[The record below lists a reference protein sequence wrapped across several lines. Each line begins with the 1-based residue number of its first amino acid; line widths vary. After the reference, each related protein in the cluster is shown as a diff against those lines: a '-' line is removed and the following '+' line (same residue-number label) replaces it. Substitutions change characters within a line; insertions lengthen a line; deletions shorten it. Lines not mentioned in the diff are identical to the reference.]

1 MHSCSSTCSGSAA
14 TRHFRSQAAAQLLKG
29 EPHGLGMWATSEV
42 PAPERLSMMRVCR
55 RGVLNSG
62 FLFTF
67 QVWGKRGLFFRAR
80 GRFCKVKRWGGR
92 RGEGAVKSQYNL
104 PFLPISYFDC
114 AWRQQSL
121 LFKLGLLSPEPWSQ
135 SLVYHQTLLS
145 IDFLDTQVKENSPVQ
160 IQSAGSWNRKR
171 NAVCAQYIF
180 NFHIYFSHI
189 FFLLKKS

>member
-92 RGEGAVKSQYNL
+92 GSEVSIQLAVSANILFWLCMETAEPSVQTGAFVSWAL
-104 PFLPISYFDC
+104 ITES
-114 AWRQQSL
+114 SL
-121 LFKLGLLSPEPWSQ
+121 SSDPSEYWLTRHTSKG
-135 SLVYHQTLLS
+135 
-145 IDFLDTQVKENSPVQ
+145 K
-160 IQSAGSWNRKR
+160 
-171 NAVCAQYIF
+171 
-180 NFHIYFSHI
+180 
-189 FFLLKKS
+189 